1 MPPIPVHIDDPITPQ
16 KAQGVTPQTADLPAQ
31 PSGGSNATTT
41 APSLPAAYPAARPG
55 QAAAPAPTPYIPRPQ
70 PEATRTTQA
79 SLGENGPPPPQPG
92 AVPIAPSQQVPMT
105 ATSAP
110 PPPPKA
116 GESVQQT
123 SFTSTL
129 NQMHIPPPQQN
140 YALTYSTN
148 TAPATPRRS
157 GGPTTLNLGPVN
169 STPASAEH
177 PPGYQQNVYAQ
188 EMSPAQR
195 ASLDQETRRESI
207 AAQLGL
213 TGGEKDG
220 LSVGGEG
227 KAGDM
232 WNAAKG
238 WLSTAGAKLVETEEQ
253 VWKRINGQ

>member
-16 KAQGVTPQTADLPAQ
+16 KAQGVTPQT
-31 PSGGSNATTT
+31 SNLSAAASSASDATTT
-41 APSLPAAYPAARPG
+41 TPNQQVSYPAARPG
-55 QAAAPAPTPYIPRPQ
+55 QPAVPAPTPYIPRPQ
-70 PEATRTTQA
+70 PQVTRTTPP

-92 AVPIAPSQQVPMT
+92 VVPMPPSQQVTMT
-105 ATSAP
+105 ATSTL

-116 GESVQQT
+116 GESLQQT

-140 YALTYSTN
+140 YAPTHSTT
-148 TAPATPRRS
+148 TATPATPRRS
-157 GGPTTLNLGPVN
+157 GGPTTLNLGPVI

-213 TGGEKDG
+213 VGETDG
-220 LSVGGEG
+220 LGGGSDG